1 MKINEIYYGFKLL
14 SIKEIK
20 DIDATLYEFKHLKS
34 NGSLVYLKTDDTNKC
49 FSIGFKTPP
58 QDSTGICHIIE
69 HSVLC
74 GSKKYP
80 VKEPFVNL
88 LKGSMA
94 SFLNAM
100 TASDCTIYPVA
111 SQNDK
116 DFDNLMSVYLDAVFN
131 PLSVKDPKP
140 FLQEGWH
147 YELLNKDDELTYK
160 GIVYNEM
167 QGAMSSPVSQLLE
180 YSNQV
185 LYKGT
190 SYEFNSGG
198 DPDVIPNLT
207 FDYYKEFYHK
217 HYHPSN
223 GVIYLYGKMN
233 ILEKLEYIDKEYLQ
247 YFDSKEEINWQI

>member
-1 MKINEIYYGFKLL
+1 MSIAAIKGYEL
-14 SIKEIK
+14 IKEQNLV
-20 DIDATLYEFKHLKS
+20 DIGSTGYLFRHVKS
-34 NGSLVYLKTDDTNKC
+34 GARVCVISNEDDNKVFC
-49 FSIGFKTPP
+49 IGFKTAPK
-58 QDSTGICHIIE
+58 DSTGVPHIIE

-116 DFDNLMSVYLDAVFN
+116 DFDNLMSVYLDAVFA
-131 PLSVKDPKP
+131 PLSITDSKP

-147 YELLNKDDELTYK
+147 YEMLDEESIPSYK

-167 QGAMSSPVSQLLE
+167 QGAMSNPLSQLSE
-180 YSNQV
+180 YTNQV

-190 SYEFNSGG
+190 CYEYNSGG

-207 FDYYKEFYHK
+207 YEYYKKFMVLIVGDSRIALLTISK
-217 HYHPSN
+217 L
-223 GVIYLYGKMN
+223 IKIQRYLLFSGRT
-233 ILEKLEYIDKEYLQ
+233 Q
-247 YFDSKEEINWQI
+247 RHGC